1 MTVRSGHP
9 QQRGRSLFFMVV
21 VLIFVF
27 SAGRLYLVSPFVA
40 SYDIANFTLA
50 VGQYDLA
57 NLQPHFP
64 GYPFFILL
72 ATGLARLGLEP
83 VRALGIV
90 SMLGFTSGLVPLYL
104 LFKRRR
110 YDAVRLL
117 AAFTVVST
125 ASLVVLSATGMSDGL
140 ALGVLCWFVWSVE
153 RARQGQFRL
162 LPYLLFG
169 LLMATRLSYAPFGIV
184 LLFLLWQARRDAW
197 QVVSEMAVLL
207 LAQLAWLLPVAFS
220 VGGPASFTQLSLSFV
235 TGHFSDWGG
244 TAQTD
249 DATLL
254 ERLGLTIKQIGWHG
268 LGFATWIGL
277 GSGLFLFCQRFRS
290 LPLWWSVTGT
300 GYFLWVWF
308 AQNIDKPRHVLPLV
322 LLLVILLV
330 RRLSVRWLVPFLCI
344 QLLIGSIALYQQA
357 ISKPATIQLAEAI
370 TGLPASATIFTDEE
384 ERQFLMARPD
394 ATIVPIGSVSKW
406 RAEPKLKEVYLTGR
420 LLERLRAADV
430 PIEVKEVFR
439 FTSDPRFEPEDAE
452 ARLYRLKLNK
462 EIMR

>member
-21 VLIFVF
+21 VLIFV
-27 SAGRLYLVSPFVA
+27 STAGRLYLVSPFVA

-110 YDAVRLL
+110 FDTVRLL

-153 RARQGQFRL
+153 RARQGHFRL

-184 LLFLLWQARRDAW
+184 LLFLLWQVRRDAW

-220 VGGPASFTQLSLSFV
+220 VGGPASFAQLSLSFV

-249 DATLL
+249 EATLL
-254 ERLGLTIKQIGWHG
+254 ERLGLTIKQIVWHG

-277 GSGLFLFCQRFRS
+277 GSGLFLFCQRLRS
-290 LPLWWSVTGT
+290 FPLWWSVTGT
-300 GYFLWVWF
+300 GYFLWVWV

-322 LLLVILLV
+322 LLLVVLLV

-357 ISKPATIQLAEAI
+357 TTKPATIQLAQAI

-406 RAEPKLKEVYLTGR
+406 RAEPKSQEVYLTGR
-420 LLERLRAADV
+420 LLKRLQAADV
-430 PIEVKEVFR
+430 PIEVTEVFR
-439 FTSDPRFEPEDAE
+439 FTSDPQFEPEDAE
-452 ARLYRLKLNK
+452 AQLYRMIL
-462 EIMR
+462 R

>member
-9 QQRGRSLFFMVV
+9 QRRGRSLFFMCV
-21 VLIFVF
+21 VLILGCL
-27 SAGRLYLVSPFVA
+27 AGRLYWVSPYVA

-72 ATGLARLGLEP
+72 ATGLARLGLDP
-83 VRALGIV
+83 VRALGVV
-90 SMLGFTSGLVPLYL
+90 STLGFASGLVPLYL
-104 LFKRRR
+104 LFKRHPF
-110 YDAVRLL
+110 DTVRLL

-153 RARQGQFRL
+153 RARQDHFRL
-162 LPYLLFG
+162 LPYILFG

-184 LLFLLWQARRDAW
+184 LLFLLWQVRRDTW
-197 QVVSEMAVLL
+197 QVVSEIAVLL

-220 VGGPASFTQLSLSFV
+220 VGGPASFAQLSLSFV

-249 DATLL
+249 EATLL
-254 ERLGLTIKQIGWHG
+254 ERLGLTLKQIVWHG

-290 LPLWWSVTGT
+290 FPLWWSVTGT
-300 GYFLWVWF
+300 GYFLWGWF

-322 LLLVILLV
+322 LLLVVLLV

-344 QLLIGSIALYQQA
+344 QLVIGSIALYQQA
-357 ISKPATIQLAEAI
+357 TTKTATIQLAEAI
-370 TGLPASATIFTDEE
+370 TALPASATIFTDEE
-384 ERQFLMARPD
+384 ERQFLMTRPD

-406 RAEPKLKEVYLTGR
+406 RAEPKSQEVYLTGR
-420 LLERLRAADV
+420 LLERLRATDV
-430 PIEVKEVFR
+430 PIEVTEVFS

-452 ARLYRLKLNK
+452 ARLYRMIL
-462 EIMR
+462 R

>member
-9 QQRGRSLFFMVV
+9 QRRGRSLFFMCVA
-21 VLIFVF
+21 LIFVCT
-27 SAGRLYLVSPFVA
+27 AGRLYLVSPFVA

-110 YDAVRLL
+110 FDTVRLL

-169 LLMATRLSYAPFGIV
+169 LLMATRLSYAPFGII
-184 LLFLLWQARRDAW
+184 LLFLLWQSRRDAW
-197 QVVSEMAVLL
+197 QFVSETAVLL

-220 VGGPASFTQLSLSFV
+220 VGGPASFAQLSLSFV
-235 TGHFSDWGG
+235 TGHFGLGRDGTNGSSLAARTTWINNQTNDMAWSWICHLDWSRIGIVLVLP
-244 TAQTD
+244 TFPFVPS
-249 DATLL
+249 LVECYRNRL
-254 ERLGLTIKQIGWHG
+254 FSLGLVCAKYRQAAACLTTRLTACDFTRPPSVGP
-268 LGFATWIGL
+268 LA
-277 GSGLFLFCQRFRS
+277 RS
-290 LPLWWSVTGT
+290 VFM
-300 GYFLWVWF
+300 Y
-308 AQNIDKPRHVLPLV
+308 
-322 LLLVILLV
+322 
-330 RRLSVRWLVPFLCI
+330 
-344 QLLIGSIALYQQA
+344 SIADRKYR
-357 ISKPATIQLAEAI
+357 
-370 TGLPASATIFTDEE
+370 F
-384 ERQFLMARPD
+384 
-394 ATIVPIGSVSKW
+394 VS
-406 RAEPKLKEVYLTGR
+406 
-420 LLERLRAADV
+420 
-430 PIEVKEVFR
+430 
-439 FTSDPRFEPEDAE
+439 TSD
-452 ARLYRLKLNK
+452 
-462 EIMR
+462 

>member
-9 QQRGRSLFFMVV
+9 QRRGRSLFFMVV
-21 VLIFVF
+21 VLIFVCT
-27 SAGRLYLVSPFVA
+27 AGRLYLVSPYVA

-72 ATGLARLGLEP
+72 ATGLARLGLDP
-83 VRALGIV
+83 VRALGVV
-90 SMLGFTSGLVPLYL
+90 STLGFASGLIPLYL

-110 YDAVRLL
+110 FDAVRLL

-153 RARQGQFRL
+153 RARQGHFRL

-184 LLFLLWQARRDAW
+184 LLFLLWQVRRDHW
-197 QVVSEMAVLL
+197 QLVSEFAVLL

-220 VGGPASFTQLSLSFV
+220 VGGPASFAQLSLSFV

-249 DATLL
+249 EATLL
-254 ERLGLTIKQIGWHG
+254 ERLGLTIKQMVWHG

-277 GSGLFLFCQRFRS
+277 GSGLFLFCQRLRS
-290 LPLWWSVTGT
+290 FPLWWSVTGT
-300 GYFLWVWF
+300 DYFLWVWV

-322 LLLVILLV
+322 LLLVVLLV
-330 RRLSVRWLVPFLCI
+330 RRLSVRWFVPFLCI

-357 ISKPATIQLAEAI
+357 TTKPATIQLAEAI

-406 RAEPKLKEVYLTGR
+406 RAEPKSQEVYLTGR
-420 LLERLRAADV
+420 LLKRLQAADV
-430 PIEVKEVFR
+430 PIEVTEVFR
-439 FTSDPRFEPEDAE
+439 FTSDPRGCTS
-452 ARLYRLKLNK
+452 
-462 EIMR
+462 

>member
-1 MTVRSGHP
+1 VTVRSGHP
-9 QQRGRSLFFMVV
+9 HQRGRSLFFMCV
-21 VLIFVF
+21 VLIFVCT
-27 SAGRLYLVSPFVA
+27 AGRLYLVSPFVA

-50 VGQYDLA
+50 VGLYDLA

-72 ATGLARLGLEP
+72 ATGLARLELEP

-110 YDAVRLL
+110 FDTVRLL
-117 AAFTVVST
+117 TAFTVVST

-153 RARQGQFRL
+153 RARQGHFRL

-169 LLMATRLSYAPFGIV
+169 LLMATRLSYAPFGII
-184 LLFLLWQARRDAW
+184 LLFLLWQVRRDPW
-197 QVVSEMAVLL
+197 QWVSEIAVLL

-220 VGGPASFTQLSLSFV
+220 VGGPASFAQLSLSFV

-249 DATLL
+249 DASLL
-254 ERLGLTIKQIGWHG
+254 ERLGLTLKQIFWHG
-268 LGFATWIGL
+268 FGFATWLGL
-277 GSGLFLFCQRFRS
+277 ASVLFLCAQRIRP

-330 RRLSVRWLVPFLCI
+330 RRLSVRWLVPFLCL
-344 QLLIGSIALYQQA
+344 QLIIGSIALYRQA
-357 ISKPATIQLAEAI
+357 HTEPATLQLAEAVAD
-370 TGLPASATIFTDEE
+370 LPASATVFTDEE
-384 ERQFLMARPD
+384 DRQFLMKRPD

-406 RAEPKLKEVYLTGR
+406 RAEPKSKEVYLTGR
-420 LLERLRAADV
+420 LFDRLQAADV
-430 PIEVKEVFR
+430 SIEAKEVFH
-439 FTSDPRFEPEDAE
+439 FTSDPRFEPEDAD
-452 ARLYRLKLNK
+452 ARLYRLILH
-462 EIMR
+462 

>member
-1 MTVRSGHP
+1 MA
-9 QQRGRSLFFMVV
+9 
-21 VLIFVF
+21 VLLILGCL
-27 SAGRLYLVSPFVA
+27 AGRLYWVSPYVA

-72 ATGLARLGLEP
+72 ATGLARLGLDP
-83 VRALGIV
+83 VRALGVV
-90 SMLGFTSGLVPLYL
+90 STLGFASGLIPLYL

-110 YDAVRLL
+110 FDAVRLL

-140 ALGVLCWFVWSVE
+140 ALGVLCWFLWSVE
-153 RARQGQFRL
+153 RARHHHFRL
-162 LPYLLFG
+162 LPYILFG
-169 LLMATRLSYAPFGIV
+169 LLMATRLSYAPFGII
-184 LLFLLWQARRDAW
+184 LLFLLWQVRRDAW

-220 VGGPASFTQLSLSFV
+220 VGGPASFAQLSLSFV

-249 DATLL
+249 EATLL
-254 ERLGLTIKQIGWHG
+254 ERLGLTIKQMVWHG

-277 GSGLFLFCQRFRS
+277 GSGLLFCQRFRS
-290 LPLWWSVTGT
+290 FPLWWSVTGA

-322 LLLVILLV
+322 LLLVVLLV
-330 RRLSVRWLVPFLCI
+330 RHLSVRWLVPFLCI
-344 QLLIGSIALYQQA
+344 QLLIGSTALYQQA
-357 ISKPATIQLAEAI
+357 TTKPATIQLAEAI

-406 RAEPKLKEVYLTGR
+406 RAEPKSQGVYLTGR

-430 PIEVKEVFR
+430 SIEVTEVFC

-452 ARLYRLKLNK
+452 ARLYKLKLN
-462 EIMR
+462 EEVPR